1 MEEQKKDKTYLKKF
15 LKSPS
20 IQDQIAGFK
29 QKLED
34 ARSNLTV
41 RTSISGLLDLEGYTY
56 SCSEFLASD
65 RGRHP
70 WKSGN

>member
-1 MEEQKKDKTYLKKF
+1 LYRDLEKLLTEVMEEQKKDTNYLKKF

-20 IQDQIAGFK
+20 IQDHIAGFK

-41 RTSISGLLDLEGYTY
+41 RTSVSGRLDLEGYNHAL
-56 SCSEFLASD
+56 SL
-65 RGRHP
+65 
-70 WKSGN
+70 

>member
-20 IQDQIAGFK
+20 IQDQILGFK

-34 ARSNLTV
+34 TRSNLTV
-41 RTSISGLLDLEGYTY
+41 RTSISGLLDPEGYTHALI
-56 SCSEFLASD
+56 F
-65 RGRHP
+65 
-70 WKSGN
+70 